1 VTGAPVEPDEVIF
14 SVNSGR
20 VGSKYLAELI
30 DTSDEAHGLHEP
42 RPAMKGRYLWMVAA
56 APEEES
62 FDVRQVKAQ
71 AIREWWRQ
79 HATKTVYS
87 ETNHLFIVTFH
98 DVAVA
103 SFPRMKVVYLRRALP
118 RVVKSF
124 VERGFFSDESA
135 TWQKWHIVPSAATA
149 AVRPIAPEEE
159 LDPVDRIIAHLID
172 IEARGA
178 RFRAAHPEIPCV
190 DVRIEELSRRE
201 GVDRLFDAFGL
212 TPTSA
217 TEQIVAKGAVNLK
230 EKAKRRVGAQVSEDE
245 CRRRIERYLDRAANL
260 GIEVPSSLAVD

>member
-30 DTSDEAHGLHEP
+30 DTSEEAHGLHEP
-42 RPAMKGRYLWMVAA
+42 RPTMKGRYLSMVAA

-62 FDVRQVKAQ
+62 LEARRVKAE
-71 AIREWWRQ
+71 AIRNWWRE
-79 HATKTVYS
+79 HATKSVYC

-103 SFPRMKVVYLRRALP
+103 SFPRMKIVYLRRALP

-135 TWQKWHIVPSAATA
+135 TWQKWHIVSGAATA
-149 AVRPIAPEEE
+149 AIRPIAAEEE

-190 DVRIEELSRRE
+190 DVRIEELSKRD
-201 GVDRLFDAFGL
+201 GVDRLFGALGL

-217 TEQIVAKGAVNLK
+217 TAETVSRGAVNVK
-230 EKAKRRVGAQVSEDE
+230 EKSKRRVGASVSEAE

-260 GIEVPSSLAVD
+260 GIEVPFSLAVD